1 MIYRKLPIRCLPVI
15 AAIVGLMTTL
25 SACGIGSTERTT
37 SSTPTPGSESIQK
50 DIQRAI
56 ENIPRGQRLAQGTL
70 VYKGPIEQSVP
81 AGSFVPGTDIEYVGL
96 TNTNTKTAE
105 VRIGGQR
112 ALKRGSDSLEWKG
125 NPVEGVSMQ
134 LNDRVLWFG
143 EDRLQLAGTIRLS
156 VNQVTPKPASIPQ
169 ITEQATSN
177 LIAYKLPI
185 IYRVK
190 RGEKIPGTTLTYV
203 GKTDK
208 GAQLAGLP
216 KDEYPYRQIGDSIA
230 WQGQLRSKVYLDLVA
245 RTVVYNEDSL
255 NVTGL
260 ATIILKTSR

>member
-1 MIYRKLPIRCLPVI
+1 MMYRKIPIRFLPAI
-15 AAIVGLMTTL
+15 AAIVGLMTIL
-25 SACGIGSTERTT
+25 SACGVGPSERTT
-37 SSTPTPGSESIQK
+37 TSTATPGSESIQK
-50 DIQRAI
+50 NIQR
-56 ENIPRGQRLAQGTL
+56 TL

-96 TNTNTKTAE
+96 TNNKTAE

-125 NPVEGVSMQ
+125 SPVEGVSMQ
-134 LNDRVLWFG
+134 LSDRVLWFG
-143 EDRLQLAGTIRLS
+143 DDRLQLAGTIRLS
-156 VNQVTPKPASIPQ
+156 VNQATPKPASVPQ
-169 ITEQATSN
+169 MIDQATPN
-177 LIAYKLPI
+177 WVAYKLPI

-190 RGEKIPGTTLTYV
+190 RGETIPGTTLTYV

-216 KDEYPYRQIGDSIA
+216 KDEYPYRQVGDSIA

-260 ATIILKTSR
+260 ATIILKTGR

>member
-1 MIYRKLPIRCLPVI
+1 MIYRKLPISFLSSI
-15 AAIVGLMTTL
+15 TAIIGLITIL
-25 SACGIGSTERTT
+25 SACGVGSPERTT
-37 SSTPTPGSESIQK
+37 STATPGSARIQK
-50 DIQRAI
+50 NIQR
-56 ENIPRGQRLAQGTL
+56 TL

-96 TNTNTKTAE
+96 MNNKAAE

-112 ALKRGSDSLEWKG
+112 ALKRGSDSLDWKG
-125 NPVEGVSMQ
+125 SPVEGVSMQ
-134 LNDRVLWFG
+134 LSDRVLWFG
-143 EDRLQLAGTIRLS
+143 GDRLQLAGTIRLN
-156 VNQVTPKPASIPQ
+156 VNQVAPKPASVPQ
-169 ITEQATSN
+169 ITDQATPN

-190 RGEKIPGTTLTYV
+190 RGEAIPGTTLTYV

-216 KDEYPYRQIGDSIA
+216 KDEYPYRQVGDSIA
-230 WQGQLRSKVYLDLVA
+230 WQGQLRSNVYLDLVA
-245 RTVVYNEDSL
+245 RTVVYNKDSL

-260 ATIILKTSR
+260 ATIILKTGR